1 MVQLTDIVK
10 IYRIGSIEVTALN
23 HVSVHVKQNEFV
35 AIMGASGSGKSTL
48 MSIIG
53 CLDSFN
59 SGTYHLDEVEVSKLS
74 ENELAEI
81 RNQKIGFVF
90 QNFNLLSK
98 YNALQNTELPMVYA
112 SVSGTKRRELAME
125 ALEKVGLK
133 DRWHHRPSELSGGEK
148 QRVAIARALVNN
160 PSIILADE
168 PTGNLD
174 SQMGKE
180 IMQTF
185 TNLHQDGTTVILV
198 THEANIAAYA
208 HRTVQLLD
216 GQIIRDEITQSS
228 ISVSA

>member
-1 MVQLTDIVK
+1 MVKLSDILK
-10 IYRIGSIEVTALN
+10 IYQLGNIQVLALN
-23 HVSVHVKQNEFV
+23 HVSLQIEKNEFV

-59 SGTYHLDEVEVSKLS
+59 SGTYHLDDVEVSKLS

-90 QNFNLLSK
+90 QSFNLLSK

-112 SVSGTKRRELAME
+112 SVSGTKRKKLAME

-133 DRWHHRPSELSGGEK
+133 DRWHHRPSELSGGER

-160 PSIILADE
+160 PAIILADE

-185 TNLHQDGTTVILV
+185 TNLHRDGATIILV
-198 THEANIAAYA
+198 THEADIAANA
-208 HRTVQLLD
+208 HRIIQLLD
-216 GQIIRDEITQSS
+216 GKIIRDEITQPA
-228 ISVSA
+228 IPVPV